1 MRTVTAIPETLS
13 LTDAEREE
21 LDRRLAMHVQ
31 SPDAGVPW
39 DELKERLRKSA

>member
-1 MRTVTAIPETLS
+1 VPEALT

-21 LDRRLAMHVQ
+21 LDRRLAAHAQ

-39 DELKERLRKSA
+39 DELRERLRKSP